1 MLRLIRYLFW
11 TLFRFVL
18 WLRYRVH
25 VHGLDEVCALEGPL
39 LILPNHPAFI
49 DPLIVLASLTPSLHP
64 RPLLLESNF
73 RGPLSALLV
82 VLDALRVPDLE
93 QTSAEARQRTEET
106 IQSIKDALNKGQNV
120 VLWPA
125 GRLERAAVEDLGAAR
140 TVSDVLRDVPL
151 AQVVLVK
158 TRGLWGSRFSWGWDG
173 TKPKFMGVAL
183 RGLGHLFANLIF
195 FAPRR
200 NVSIT
205 LEPIDRARL
214 PGTDREVLNPWLEKW
229 YNSDAPEKPT
239 FVPLHFLF
247 GPRTREFPKVE
258 SAASVDLSKLT
269 DEIRKAVDEIVTTRL
284 KKGLPG
290 DGLTPESSLERL
302 GMDSL
307 DRMELSLQV
316 ERRFGFRG
324 DAVPTT
330 MAELYALAAG
340 LVERKPPK
348 PPPAAWFANQRDTR
362 PPALL
367 GEHVAE
373 AFVARAL
380 ACRSDIACADD
391 SSGALTYERLL
402 VGASTMAKRFREIP
416 GKNVGLLM
424 PASVGCDVALLALF
438 LADKLPVVLNWT
450 TGPAN
455 LEHAA
460 RLLELSHVVSS
471 KLFIDRIGVQ
481 VAGTQY
487 LFLEDLRA
495 RIGKVELLWT
505 LVKARFLPGRIRAEI
520 PRVDPASPAV
530 VLFTSGSEKAPK
542 AVPLTHRNIFLNQR
556 AGIEVLKFCR
566 SDSLLGFLP
575 AFHSFGMSITG
586 LFPLLGGVR
595 VVRHPDPTDAAA
607 LARKVGVYKPT
618 VLVGTPTFVSYI
630 LERAESGELTS
641 LRMIIVGA
649 EKCPETLFARCKEA
663 SPSAVVLEGYGITEC
678 SPVVS
683 VNPPEAPRPG
693 TVGRALPG
701 VETCVLDLE
710 TDTEVPQGE
719 MGMLLVAGPTVF
731 GGYIGPDAPSP
742 FRDHAGKRWYV
753 TGDLVQIDREGYITF
768 SGRLKRFIKAG
779 GEMISLPAMEE
790 PFARLHPPTKDGP
803 RVAVE
808 GVELDGGG
816 RNVVLFTTEP
826 ITLREANDLLQKEGF
841 QGVMRL
847 DDVQTVPSLPVLGT
861 GKTDYKV
868 LRAKIVEGSA
878 KT

>member
-1 MLRLIRYLFW
+1 MLRLLRSLTFW
-11 TLFRFVL
+11 LFRL
-18 WLRYRVH
+18 ILSLRYRIR
-25 VHGLDEVCALEGPL
+25 VHGLDEVRAAKGPL

-49 DPLIVLASLTPSLHP
+49 DPPIVLSTLMPSIQP

-73 RGPLSALLV
+73 RGPLSVLLV
-82 VLDALRVPDLE
+82 LIDALRVPDLE

-106 IQSIKDALNKGQNV
+106 LQSIKDALNKGQNV
-120 VLWPA
+120 ILWPS
-125 GRLERAAVEDLGAAR
+125 GHLERTPVEDLGAAR
-140 TVSDVLRDVPL
+140 TVSDVLRDVPQ
-151 AQVVLVK
+151 AQVVLAK

-173 TKPKFMGVAL
+173 TGPNFVQVAL
-183 RGLGHLFANLIF
+183 HGLGYLFANFLF

-205 LEPIDRARL
+205 LEVIDRTTL
-214 PGTDREVLNPWLEKW
+214 PGTDREVLNPWLEEW
-229 YNSDAPEKPT
+229 YNSDAPESPT

-247 GPRTREFPKVE
+247 GPRTREFPKIE
-258 SAASVDLSKLT
+258 AKENVDLSKL
-269 DEIRKAVDEIVTTRL
+269 DEGTRKAVDEIVTTRL
-284 KKGLPG
+284 KKGAPG
-290 DGLTPESSLERL
+290 EGLTPESSLEHL
-302 GMDSL
+302 GLDSL
-307 DRMELSLQV
+307 DRMELSLNV
-316 ERRFGFRG
+316 ERRFGFSG
-324 DAVPTT
+324 DSVPTT
-330 MAELYALAAG
+330 MGELYALAAG
-340 LVERKPPK
+340 LVHREPPK
-348 PPPAAWFANQRDTR
+348 PPPPAWFEGNQNSRS
-362 PPALL
+362 PELL
-367 GEHVAE
+367 GEHMAE

-391 SSGALTYERLL
+391 GSGALTYERLL
-402 VGASTMAKRFREIP
+402 VGALTMAARFRDLP

-424 PASVGCDVALLALF
+424 PASVGCDVALLGLY

-455 LEHAA
+455 LAHAA
-460 RLLELSHVVSS
+460 QVMGLTHVVSS
-471 KLFIDRIGVQ
+471 KLFIDRVGVE
-481 VAGTQY
+481 VGGTQY
-487 LFLEDLRA
+487 VFLEELRKK
-495 RIGKVELLWT
+495 IGKVELLWT
-505 LVKARFLPGRIRAEI
+505 LGKVRFFPGSIRGNV
-520 PRVDPASPAV
+520 PSVDPASPAV

-542 AVPLTHRNIFLNQR
+542 AVPLTHRNIIMNQR
-556 AGIEVLKFCR
+556 AGLEILKFTR
-566 SDSLLGFLP
+566 EDSFLGFLP

-586 LFPLLGGVR
+586 LFPLLAGVR

-649 EKCPETLFARCKEA
+649 EKCPEAVFAKCKEA

-710 TDTEVPQGE
+710 TDKEVPQGG
-719 MGMLLVAGPTVF
+719 MGMLLVAGPTIF
-731 GGYIGPDAPSP
+731 GGYAGPDAPSP
-742 FRDHAGKRWYV
+742 FRDHAGKRWYI
-753 TGDLVQIDREGYITF
+753 TGDLVRIDADGYITF

-779 GEMISLPAMEE
+779 GEMISLPALEE
-790 PFARLHPPTKDGP
+790 PFARLYPPTKDGP

-816 RNVVLFTTEP
+816 RKVVLFSTES
-826 ITLREANDLLQKEGF
+826 IGLREANELLLKEGF

-847 DDVQTVPSLPVLGT
+847 DDVQKVPSLPVLGT

-868 LRAKIVEGSA
+868 LREKVIEG
-878 KT
+878 